1 MNNETNK
8 LSNTFCVFPWIHL
21 HAWPDGRALLCCIAN
36 NDQTEGKVGDFSKNT
51 YAEIINSDQLKQIRL
66 DMLAGKK
73 ISNCQNCYDSE
84 NLKGQSFR
92 KSSNENYQDL
102 IPKLIENTL
111 EDGTLVDPKMYYMD
125 YRFSNLC
132 NLACRTCGGTLSSTI
147 AAEKKDFNEEQIIE
161 LRSKNVLNHK
171 ENVISF
177 SYARPDFLDVDVYPY
192 LKDVRQIYFAGGEA
206 LMHDEHYHTLKY
218 IIDNGLSKK
227 IQLTYS
233 TNLTT
238 LKYKGVDFVELW
250 KEFDSIYFLASIDG
264 HEEKLEY
271 IRKGTNNKNVF
282 SNLKKL
288 LDFKENHHSKNI
300 SVNICYT
307 HSILNCYYSA
317 EFFEYLDKEGV
328 LDRLDGVMWNNAFS
342 DRNRPYILP
351 DFAKA
356 ELKEK
361 RKQDLSSPSLQ
372 KAMKKFSRL
381 PLDYSVVDGWIDT
394 ETDFT
399 FGRFVEEMKYNHTD
413 YDQFKSSLPW
423 LASVIERY
431 KAQ

>member
-1 MNNETNK
+1 MNETK
-8 LSNTFCVFPWIHL
+8 KVSKTFCILPWIHL
-21 HAWPDGRALLCCIAN
+21 HAWPDGRAMLCCIAN
-36 NDQTEGKVGDFSKNT
+36 NDKTEGRVGDFSKNT
-51 YAEIINSDQLKQIRL
+51 YAEIINSDELKQIRL
-66 DMLAGKK
+66 DMLAGKE
-73 ISNCQNCYDSE
+73 ISNCQNCYDNE
-84 NLKGQSFR
+84 KLRGQSFR
-92 KSSNENYQDL
+92 QSNNENYQDL
-102 IPKLIENTL
+102 IEPLLQNTL

-147 AAEKKDFNEEQIIE
+147 AAEKKDFDNEQIIE
-161 LRSKNVLNHK
+161 LRSKNVLNAK

-206 LMHDEHYHTLKY
+206 LMHDEHYHTLKH

-227 IQLTYS
+227 IHLTYS

-238 LKYKGVDFVELW
+238 LKYKGKDFIELW
-250 KEFDSIYFLASIDG
+250 KEFDSIYFLCSIDG

-271 IRKGTNNKNVF
+271 IRKGTSNKNVF

-288 LDFKENHHSKNI
+288 LDFKEQSTSKKI

-351 DFAKA
+351 DFAKK

-372 KAMKKFSRL
+372 KAMRRFPRL
-381 PLDYSVVDGWIDT
+381 GPDYSVIDGWIDT
-394 ETDFT
+394 VSDFE
-399 FGRFVEEMKYNHTD
+399 FDKFVQEFKYSHSDYEE
-413 YDQFKSSLPW
+413 FKSSLPW

-431 KAQ
+431 RPS